1 MGGNILGLKKLI
13 INKIFL
19 LKKKHTKALINP
31 KKDKERKFFRE
42 VD

>member
-1 MGGNILGLKKLI
+1 MNILGLKKLI

-19 LKKKHTKALINP
+19 LKEKHTKTLINP
-31 KKDKERKFFRE
+31 TKEKERKFFRE